1 MKPIKQKKECLEKLL
16 NVRIDLFKQKI
27 NELNVIDDK
36 NYNDFLE
43 KLIKSLS
50 GIDNVLIR
58 EINLCQ
64 NNDNS
69 DNTYSEKVRKTN

>member
-1 MKPIKQKKECLEKLL
+1 MKPIKQKKECLKNLL
-16 NVRIDLFKQKI
+16 NIRIDLFKQKI

-50 GIDNVLIR
+50 GLDNELIR

-69 DNTYSEKVRKTN
+69 DNPYPEKVRKTN